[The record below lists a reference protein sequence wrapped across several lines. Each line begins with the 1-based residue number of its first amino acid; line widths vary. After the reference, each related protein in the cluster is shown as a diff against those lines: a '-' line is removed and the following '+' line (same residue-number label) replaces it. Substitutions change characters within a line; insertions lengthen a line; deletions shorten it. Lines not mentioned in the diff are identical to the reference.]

1 MTVKE
6 KLHKY
11 KCIAA
16 SLVLTTLVF
25 TGGLALPAF
34 ADDAVSQPAGPV
46 QAGPLQGGVT
56 LEDSLPQSNDSQ
68 DNKGEKQTLELHA
81 TDLSTPQRE
90 RVERALKSLFSFT
103 SRQPLSED
111 EYRKMEYGILGIV
124 GTKSLLSRYYT
135 VTQVLPDCP
144 AAQAGVQVGDVQ
156 IQAGDHVFSQADSQG
171 TYWRTMCGKA
181 GTPVDI
187 VVKRGEDLLTFHLV
201 RMNIEDIHNDRIRQ
215 MYERMLSLFGPP
227 GQ

>member
-6 KLHKY
+6 RLHKY

-16 SLVLTTLVF
+16 TLVLTATLGF
-25 TGGLALPAF
+25 TGGPLPAF
-34 ADDAVSQPAGPV
+34 ADDAVSLPA
-46 QAGPLQGGVT
+46 APLQGGVT
-56 LEDSLPQSNDSQ
+56 LEDSLPQSNAGP
-68 DNKGEKQTLELHA
+68 DNKGEKQTFELQA
-81 TDLSTPQRE
+81 TDLDASQRE
-90 RVERALKSLFSFT
+90 RMEKALKSLFSFT

-124 GTKSLLSRYYT
+124 GTKSILSRYYT

-144 AAQAGVQVGDVQ
+144 AALAGVQVGDVQ
-156 IQAGDHVFSQADSQG
+156 IQAGDHVFSEADSQG

-187 VVKRGEDLLTFHLV
+187 VVKRGDDLLTFHLV

-227 GQ
+227 GQR